1 MSPISEPMK
10 ILIAEDDEVSR
21 RILHLSLAAWGHE
34 VLITRDGAEAWALLA
49 REDAPPLAILDWMM
63 PHMDGLEVCWRV
75 RQRQTTLPTYLILL
89 TAKGG
94 KTDIVQ
100 GLDAGANDYIVKPFD
115 RDELRARVQVGARVV
130 ELQQSLAERVLELEE
145 ALMQVKQLQGI
156 LPICSY
162 CKNVRN
168 DQNYWQQVESYVS
181 EHSAAKFSHS
191 ICPTCYEAVVKPQLE
206 QRRSEHEA
214 AALINPARTER

>member
-1 MSPISEPMK
+1 MK

-21 RILHLSLAAWGHE
+21 RILQLTLASWGHE
-34 VLITRDGAEAWALLA
+34 VITTRDGAEAWSILA
-49 REDAPPLAILDWMM
+49 REAAPPLAILDWMM
-63 PHMDGLEVCWRV
+63 PQMDGLEVCRRV
-75 RQRQTTLPTYLILL
+75 RQRQPAVPIYLILL

-100 GLDAGANDYIVKPFD
+100 GLNAGANDYVIKPFD
-115 RDELRARVQVGARVV
+115 RDELRARVQVGANVV
-130 ELQQSLAERVLELEE
+130 ELQQSLAERVLELEA

-162 CKNVRN
+162 CKHVRN

-191 ICPTCYEAVVKPQLE
+191 IYPTCYEAVVKPQLE
-206 QRRSEHEA
+206 QRRSENEA
-214 AALINPARTER
+214 ATLSNLSAAER

>member
-1 MSPISEPMK
+1 MK

-21 RILHLSLAAWGHE
+21 RILQLTLTAWGHE
-34 VLITRDGAEAWALLA
+34 VITTRDGAEAWAILA
-49 REDAPPLAILDWMM
+49 REDAPSLAILDWMM
-63 PHMDGLEVCWRV
+63 PGMDGLEVCRRV
-75 RQRQTTLPTYLILL
+75 RQKQTAVPTYLILL

-100 GLDAGANDYIVKPFD
+100 GLNAGANDYVIKPFD
-115 RDELRARVQVGARVV
+115 RDELRARVQVGANVV
-130 ELQQSLAERVLELEE
+130 ELQQSLAERVLELEA

-181 EHSAAKFSHS
+181 EHTEAKFSHS
-191 ICPTCYEAVVKPQLE
+191 ICPNCYEAVVKPQLE
-206 QRRSEHEA
+206 QRRSESA
-214 AALINPARTER
+214 VAALIRPSDGER